1 MRAFSTGTPRLL
13 PLLWGPWLLAGCG
26 GSAPLEDAALAPG
39 QEAPTK
45 VDCAPALPAL
55 RLEGE
60 IGPADT
66 RQYRVLPF
74 TVGAGTGRV
83 EVAYGWVENPG
94 LPATPLTSTTLD
106 LGLYDPRG
114 LFAPEGFRGWGGS
127 RQGRLDRGQPPV
139 FVEAATADRGFV
151 PGPIQPGTWHV
162 ELGIAAS
169 SPQGATW
176 EVIIQCLEA
185 GGRRPDP
192 DPVDATHVARS
203 GPGWYHGDFHMHAF
217 HSQPDGPDDEDFI
230 AQSRAA
236 GLDFLMVTEYV
247 MGRHW
252 ETLGAVQRRHPDL
265 LIWPGREIIT
275 YFGHAN
281 THGETPSTVDYRHG
295 FEDVRLGEIQ
305 RRAKADGALF
315 QINHPTIFP
324 GPVFQNFCRGC
335 EFELDEAID
344 FALVDT
350 IEVLTGPILA
360 TGADLGLPLP
370 GQIEQP
376 FVTTAIWY
384 WEDKLRQGHKITAVS
399 GSDSKGV
406 DAPEARARKGYG
418 SSATAVFA
426 EELSRPALR
435 AAIQAGH
442 AYVRT
447 RGVNSSPEVEFEGET
462 ADGQRGIYGDVLP
475 VAADEAVT
483 VRTTVRGGTG
493 QLLTLFR
500 NGLPMRVVA
509 VTGDPF
515 VHEQAARRDPLGEG
529 PLGTFWRLEL
539 RDAQTRT
546 VIGNPIFLQEPG

>member
-1 MRAFSTGTPRLL
+1 MRARSAVLRQSWL
-13 PLLWGPWLLAGCG
+13 PFCGALLLAGCG
-26 GSAPLEDAALAPG
+26 GSAPLPDTALAPAPDAAL
-39 QEAPTK
+39 
-45 VDCAPALPAL
+45 CAPDQAPL

-66 RQYRVLPF
+66 RQYQVLPF

-94 LPATPLTSTTLD
+94 LPATPLTATTLD
-106 LGLYDPRG
+106 LGLYDARG
-114 LFAPEGFRGWGGS
+114 LFVPEGFRGWGGS
-127 RQGRLDRGQPPV
+127 RQGRIDRGQPPV

-151 PGPIQPGTWHV
+151 PGPIEPGTWHV

-176 EVIIQCLEA
+176 EVVIQCLQA

-192 DPVDATHVARS
+192 DPVDPGHIARS

-295 FEDVRLGEIQ
+295 FEDVSLGEIQ
-305 RRAKADGALF
+305 RRTKADGALF

-324 GPVFQNFCRGC
+324 GPVFQNLCRGC

-406 DAPEARARKGYG
+406 DTPEERARKGYG

-426 EELSRPALR
+426 NELSRPALR

-447 RGVNSSPEVEFEGET
+447 RGVSGSPEVEFEGET
-462 ADGQRGIYGDVLP
+462 ADGQRGIYGDVLQ

-483 VRTTVRGGTG
+483 LRTTVRGGTG

-515 VHEQAARRDPLGEG
+515 VHEQTARRDPLGEG
-529 PLGTFWRLEL
+529 PLGTFWRIEL

-546 VIGNPIFLQEPG
+546 VIGNPIFLQPPG